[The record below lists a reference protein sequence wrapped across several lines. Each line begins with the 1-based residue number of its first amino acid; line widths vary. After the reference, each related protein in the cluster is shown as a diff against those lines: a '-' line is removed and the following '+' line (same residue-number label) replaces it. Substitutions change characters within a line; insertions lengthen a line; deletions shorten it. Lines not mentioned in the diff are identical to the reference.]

1 MLLHRCGISTFA
13 QQRTAGFIVC
23 AAMGFLRISSVISC
37 PCGCSMPVG
46 IGAGDVRNVLSF
58 FSSLIA
64 SKTGLKLFEKADYW

>member
-1 MLLHRCGISTFA
+1 
-13 QQRTAGFIVC
+13 
-23 AAMGFLRISSVISC
+23 MGFLRISSVISC